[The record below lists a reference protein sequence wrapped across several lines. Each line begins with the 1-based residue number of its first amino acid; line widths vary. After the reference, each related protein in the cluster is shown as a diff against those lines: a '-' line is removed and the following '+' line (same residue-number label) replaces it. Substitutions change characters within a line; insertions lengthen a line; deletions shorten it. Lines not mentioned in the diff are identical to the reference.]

1 MGLKLRKTLAISGLL
16 AAYVGLIAALALPL
30 LGELQPPGDLRLDA
44 VDHHRGRVGQPLAL
58 ALTGAGF
65 GPETRFTLVLDSG
78 NQQAISRRISTFA
91 GVRTLLRDGTDIYLG
106 TDDRRIWKIDLN
118 RPESPQKQ
126 KPRDLNGLPTASLK
140 SADSLW
146 VASGQG
152 DLTRITANGES
163 RNRIAA
169 SLLDLA
175 PGPNETLLAAAGRQ
189 GLLVLRPQA
198 GTAAPRLIATLDIAD
213 VALAVASRGHLA
225 LLGAAKTGLH
235 ICDLSDPA
243 APRILARIPVTGIP
257 RHIAIQDALALIA
270 THKGLS
276 LVEIGDPGAPVLLGE
291 LPLGRITQVE
301 ARGDRAYLAAGT
313 AGLLQVDLRD
323 PRRPR
328 LSGHLTPGETIS
340 SFTLDGDQAILGTA
354 GAELL
359 FADLAPIGKHREWR
373 PKFNGLPFPV
383 AQDPETPALAEPELA
398 DALARGPEQASIWML
413 AYNASTCYFA
423 TDRGLAIL
431 PRTGTGSPRLPLQKL
446 SSASKLILTD
456 QFLLVSG
463 SIPTATASEISAPL
477 APESYGVEIFA
488 LDGSGEPRSLA
499 LIPSARA
506 VDQLHIRDNR
516 LYLTSTGEG
525 GRIFDLRDP
534 RHPRPLGSF
543 QLPWPEQAFA
553 DDQEFVFRGDT
564 LYLANGRAGLQVFDL
579 SDPSAPRRIGAH
591 NPPGGRFTKIDA
603 QGDQLFV
610 YDNTGDLRLYDLGD
624 PHQPRLCGVLDR
636 VSIMRTLEVREQKL
650 LFQPTND
657 STIARALPLA
667 AEKVDLKSSA
677 QAEIVFA
684 PPVFP
689 GDYRLYAFDHRGR
702 QILADLIRVDEG
714 QK

>member
-1 MGLKLRKTLAISGLL
+1 MGVKLRNTLAISGLL
-16 AAYVGLIAALALPL
+16 AAYVGLMAALALPL
-30 LGELQPPGDLRLDA
+30 LGELRPPEDLRLDA
-44 VDHHRGRVGQPLAL
+44 VDRRQGRVGQPLAL

-65 GPETRFTLVLDSG
+65 GPETHFTLVLDSG
-78 NQQAISRRISTFA
+78 NQQAISRRITTFA
-91 GVRTLLRDGTDIYLG
+91 GVRTLLRDGTDMYLG

-140 SADSLW
+140 SGDSLW

-152 DLTRITANGES
+152 DLARFTANGES

-175 PGPNETLLAAAGRQ
+175 PGPEDTLLAAAGRQ

-198 GTAAPRLIATLDIAD
+198 GTAAPRLIATLDVAD
-213 VALAVASRGHLA
+213 VALAVASREHLA

-235 ICDLSDPA
+235 IYDLSDPA
-243 APRILARIPVTGIP
+243 APRILARIPVTGVP

-276 LVEIGDPGAPVLLGE
+276 LVEIGDSGAPVLLSE

-340 SFTLDGDQAILGTA
+340 RFILDGDQAILGTA

-359 FADLAPIGKHREWR
+359 FADLAGIGKHRQWR
-373 PKFNGLPFPV
+373 PQFSNWPFPIDQV
-383 AQDPETPALAEPELA
+383 PEAPALAEPELA
-398 DALARGPEQASIWML
+398 DALTRGPEPASINML
-413 AYNASTCYFA
+413 ACNASTYYFA
-423 TDRGLAIL
+423 TDRGLASL
-431 PRTGTGSPRLPLQKL
+431 PRAGTGRFRLAQQRLT
-446 SSASKLILTD
+446 SASQLALANRL
-456 QFLLVSG
+456 LLVAG
-463 SIPTATASEISAPL
+463 SIPAAAEGASAPL

-525 GRIFDLRDP
+525 GCIFDLRDP
-534 RHPRPLGSF
+534 RQPRPLGSF

-553 DDQEFVFRGDT
+553 DAQEIVLRGDT

-579 SDPSAPRRIGAH
+579 SDPSAPRRISAH

-610 YDNTGDLRLYDLGD
+610 YDNTGDLQLYDLGD

-636 VSIMRTLEVREQKL
+636 VSIMRTLEVREHKL

-702 QILADLIRVDEG
+702 QILADLIRVDED